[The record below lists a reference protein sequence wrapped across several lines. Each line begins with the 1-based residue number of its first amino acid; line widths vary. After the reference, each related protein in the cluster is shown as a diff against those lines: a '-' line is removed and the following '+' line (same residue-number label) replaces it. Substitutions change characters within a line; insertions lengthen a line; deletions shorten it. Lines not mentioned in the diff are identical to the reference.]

1 MSPEWMGNDGAE
13 EFPEEEPA
21 AILPVLGLDPQRAEP
36 GECRGGAAPTKHPVA
51 SCQTQQLLAKSAKIR
66 SYLAYAQGIE
76 EVQQK
81 TALPSMGTA

>member
-1 MSPEWMGNDGAE
+1 MSPERMGNDRAE

-21 AILPVLGLDPQRAEP
+21 AILPGVGLGLQRAEC
-36 GECRGGAAPTKHPVA
+36 GECRGRAAPTKHPVA

-76 EVQQK
+76 EVQLK
-81 TALPSMGTA
+81 TALPSMGAT